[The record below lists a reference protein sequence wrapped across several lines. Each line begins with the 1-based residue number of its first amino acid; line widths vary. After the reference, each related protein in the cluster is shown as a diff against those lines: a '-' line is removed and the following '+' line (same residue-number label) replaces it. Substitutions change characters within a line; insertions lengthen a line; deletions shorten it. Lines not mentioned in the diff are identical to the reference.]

1 MKSVPRPLLLRFL
14 VLIVIV
20 VTGFAVLRWTPVA
33 QYLTT
38 DQVSAFLNRLRGVWW
53 APVALILS
61 YVVLCP
67 LGVPASPMMIAGGVV
82 FGPWWGSLYNVLGT
96 FLGGAMTY
104 FLGRGLG
111 RDLVRHLVGHKLKRV
126 EMVPIE
132 QIVTDSARQN
142 SKRPAYVTLAVPD
155 EVVKS
160 LKGSRD
166 DRDLVLLVRVP
177 KEILERSESRILL
190 PGEVR

>member
-1 MKSVPRPLLLRFL
+1 MQNPRK
-14 VLIVIV
+14 
-20 VTGFAVLRWTPVA
+20 
-33 QYLTT
+33 
-38 DQVSAFLNRLRGVWW
+38 
-53 APVALILS
+53 ALAYALEK
-61 YVVLCP
+61 YP
-67 LGVPASPMMIAGGVV
+67 E
-82 FGPWWGSLYNVLGT
+82 
-96 FLGGAMTY
+96 
-104 FLGRGLG
+104 
-111 RDLVRHLVGHKLKRV
+111 RV

-142 SKRPAYVTLAVPD
+142 PKRPAYVTIAVPD

-177 KEILERSESRILL
+177 KEILERSESLILL